1 MFADVMVRV
10 IGVSYFTLYRAPSR
24 SRRIQIPP
32 AVSAPLTGP
41 EHHRDAGYIG
51 IPLTVHTG
59 VLFSSTLFNPS
70 TGPSTGL
77 R

>member
-10 IGVSYFTLYRAPSR
+10 IGVSYFTSYPAQSR
-24 SRRIQIPP
+24 SRRIQNLP
-32 AVSAPLTGP
+32 AVSAPLTCP
-41 EHHRDAGYIG
+41 EHHRDAGDVG